1 MNAETRHPKIL
12 ECTLRDGSY
21 VINFRF
27 TARQT
32 RTIAQALDQAGFP
45 FIEVGH
51 GVGLGASE
59 AGKGLAAARDEEYMA
74 AAAEAVT
81 RQRWGMFCI
90 PGIATLDHLD
100 LAADYRMP
108 FVRVG
113 TNINEVESSR
123 PFIEKAK
130 KQGMYV
136 CANFMKSYARS
147 PEEFVA
153 SARRSRS
160 FGADLIYL
168 VDSAGGMMPHE
179 LRQYILA
186 VREQLPDLPLGFHGH
201 DNLGMGVANTLTAIG
216 LGVEL
221 VDSSLQGFGRGG
233 GNACTE
239 QLLCAMLRSGF
250 PVDQDPLMVMEIG
263 RQTIQPLIESR
274 GIHSLNVVSGLALF
288 HSSYMPIIEEYA
300 MRFGVDPHRL
310 ILAVSAVDKT
320 EAPRALVEQEARRL
334 AAEPGLSEWLTFGHY
349 YHGREQE

>member
-1 MNAETRHPKIL
+1 MLHPKIL

-32 RTIAQALDQAGFP
+32 RALAQALDQAGFP
-45 FIEVGH
+45 LIEVGH

-74 AAAEAVT
+74 AAAEGVVS
-81 RQRWGMFCI
+81 QRWGMFCI
-90 PGIATLDHLD
+90 PGIARLDHLRM
-100 LAADYRMP
+100 AADHGMD
-108 FVRVG
+108 FIRVG

-123 PFIEKAK
+123 PFIEKARE
-130 KQGMYV
+130 QGMYV

-147 PEEFVA
+147 PEEFA
-153 SARRSRS
+153 ARARQSHAY
-160 FGADLIYL
+160 GANLVYL
-168 VDSAGGMMPHE
+168 VDSAGGMMPQE

-186 VREQLPDLPLGFHGH
+186 VRRELPELPLGFHGH
-201 DNLGMGVANTLTAIG
+201 DNLGMGIANTLTALE

-221 VDSSLQGFGRGG
+221 VDASLQGFGRGG

-250 PVDQDPLMVMEIG
+250 PIGQDPLEVMEIG
-263 RQTIQPLIESR
+263 RKFIQPLIESR

-288 HSSYMPIIEEYA
+288 HSSYMPVIEEYA
-300 MRFGVDPHRL
+300 MRHAVDPHRL
-310 ILAVSAVDKT
+310 IMAVCAVNKT
-320 EAPRALVEQEARRL
+320 DAPRELVEAEAIKL
-334 AAEPGLSEWLTFGHY
+334 AADQTLTEWHTFGHH